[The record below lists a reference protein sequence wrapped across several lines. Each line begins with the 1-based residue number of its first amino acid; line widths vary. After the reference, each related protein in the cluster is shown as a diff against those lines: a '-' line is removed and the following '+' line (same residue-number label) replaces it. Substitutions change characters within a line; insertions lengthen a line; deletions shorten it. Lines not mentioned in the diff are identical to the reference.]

1 MANDINVKIKN
12 WYKKKYPKDELGE
25 GLNNTNTF
33 KDLENALNK
42 GGDVY
47 KVMGEDDSVIRER
60 LFQQLAKV
68 KADLADKIDDVFDD
82 DLQKEIVDALN
93 KSIDIPFI
101 NEKMEAKGLNFL
113 YDVFEEKIKDAFKKA
128 L

>member
-1 MANDINVKIKN
+1 MGILDKL
-12 WYKKKYPKDELGE
+12 KDELGDIAE
-25 GLNNTNTF
+25 
-33 KDLENALNK
+33 E
-42 GGDVY
+42 
-47 KVMGEDDSVIRER
+47 
-60 LFQQLAKV
+60 QLDKV
-68 KADLADKIDDVFDD
+68 KGDLASKIDDVFDE

-113 YDVFEEKIKDAFKKA
+113 YDVFEEKIKAAVKKA

>member
-1 MANDINVKIKN
+1 MGVLDKL
-12 WYKKKYPKDELGE
+12 KDELGDIAE
-25 GLNNTNTF
+25 
-33 KDLENALNK
+33 E
-42 GGDVY
+42 
-47 KVMGEDDSVIRER
+47 
-60 LFQQLAKV
+60 QLSKV
-68 KADLADKIDDVFDD
+68 KSDLASKIDEVFDE

-113 YDVFEEKIKDAFKKA
+113 YDVFEEKIKAAIKKA

>member
-1 MANDINVKIKN
+1 MGFLDKLKG
-12 WYKKKYPKDELGE
+12 ELGDIAE
-25 GLNNTNTF
+25 
-33 KDLENALNK
+33 E
-42 GGDVY
+42 
-47 KVMGEDDSVIRER
+47 
-60 LFQQLAKV
+60 QLAKV

-113 YDVFEEKIKDAFKKA
+113 YDVFEEKIKAAIKKA

>member
-12 WYKKKYPKDELGE
+12 WYMIKYAKDELGE

-68 KADLADKIDDVFDD
+68 KGVEYEDIYQKWLWADTIEIFPLDKNGD
-82 DLQKEIVDALN
+82 
-93 KSIDIPFI
+93 
-101 NEKMEAKGLNFL
+101 NFT
-113 YDVFEEKIKDAFKKA
+113 I
-128 L
+128 

>member
-68 KADLADKIDDVFDD
+68 KGVEYEDIYQKWLWADTIEIFPLDKNGDNI
-82 DLQKEIVDALN
+82 
-93 KSIDIPFI
+93 
-101 NEKMEAKGLNFL
+101 
-113 YDVFEEKIKDAFKKA
+113 KIF
-128 L
+128 

>member
-1 MANDINVKIKN
+1 MGFLDKLKG
-12 WYKKKYPKDELGE
+12 ELGDIAE
-25 GLNNTNTF
+25 
-33 KDLENALNK
+33 E
-42 GGDVY
+42 
-47 KVMGEDDSVIRER
+47 
-60 LFQQLAKV
+60 QLAKV

-113 YDVFEEKIKDAFKKA
+113 YDVFEEKIKAAVKKA

>member
-1 MANDINVKIKN
+1 MGLLDKLKN
-12 WYKKKYPKDELGE
+12 ELGDIAE
-25 GLNNTNTF
+25 
-33 KDLENALNK
+33 E
-42 GGDVY
+42 
-47 KVMGEDDSVIRER
+47 
-60 LFQQLAKV
+60 QLAKV

-93 KSIDIPFI
+93 KSIDVPFI

-113 YDVFEEKIKDAFKKA
+113 YDVFEEKIKAAIKKA